1 MKRDDTA
8 ARPRSKPLR
17 VALVLKTAEG
27 GRWTLPHVDEL
38 RARGHE
44 VVAVLPP
51 GSEGRLRKALH
62 DRGVDVIQSAF
73 DFRFRPAPKTLTGL
87 LGLRRQLKTV
97 APDVLHYHLYASALA
112 CRLAALGLD
121 VAKVHMVPGPLFL
134 ESPLIRQVERLLCR
148 LDDVT
153 IGGSAHIAKLYRAM
167 GLSPERTP
175 AIPYGVD
182 TDDFTPPSPAHRAAA
197 RDALCAGDDT
207 FVVCMVAYVYAPKRL
222 THRGR
227 GVKGHDVLLKAWQ
240 EFVRDR
246 PDAKLVLLGGGFDA
260 AGAAH
265 KRELLERFDVT
276 GDPTIEWHDSALD
289 VRDCYAAADLSVSP
303 SLSENHG
310 AAVEAAAMGVPSI
323 VSDAGALPEVVD
335 PASGWCVPADDP
347 PALLGALRRAHA
359 DFLTGALRRRGELA
373 RDRAERLFA
382 QRPAARA
389 VADVLEQAAR

>member
-1 MKRDDTA
+1 M
-8 ARPRSKPLR
+8 R
-17 VALVLKTAEG
+17 VALVLKTDEG

-38 RARGHE
+38 RERGHE

-62 DRGVDVIQSAF
+62 DRGVDVVQSAF
-73 DFRFRPAPKTLTGL
+73 DFRFRPSPATLAGL
-87 LGLRRQLKTV
+87 LGLRRQLRGLD
-97 APDVLHYHLYASALA
+97 PDVLHYHLYASALA

-134 ESPLIRQVERLLCR
+134 ESPLIRAFERFLCR
-148 LDDVT
+148 LDDVV
-153 IGGSAHIAKLYRAM
+153 IGGSEHISRLYREI
-167 GLSPERTP
+167 GLSAELTP

-182 TDDFTPPSPAHRAAA
+182 TDAFTPPSAAYRAAS
-197 RDALCAGDDT
+197 REALCADEDT

-222 THRGR
+222 IRPGR
-227 GVKGHDVLLKAWQ
+227 GVKGHDVLLAAWKQ
-240 EFVRDR
+240 FTRDR
-246 PDAKLVLLGGGFDA
+246 PDARLVLLGGGFDA

-265 KRELLERFDVT
+265 KRELLARFDVAT
-276 GDPTIEWHDSALD
+276 DPSIDWHESVLD

-335 PASGWCVPADDP
+335 PASGWMVHRDDP
-347 PALLGALRRAHA
+347 QALLGALCEAHA
-359 DFLTGALRRRGELA
+359 DFRAGTLARRGELA

-389 VADVLEQAAR
+389 VADVLERAARPSRAGVR